1 MRSSNIRG
9 VVVNI
14 EQSGEISETM
24 RQLNKVIELERARK
38 LNVNNAFDVDFDNF
52 DVENFL
58 NQRPETKWLR
68 SGEAVHAGG
77 KVYGFRVDNVHNTVY
92 RILGGLNRNAVEE
105 VDVIN
110 EEENKESEEKKNTLR
125 KLKFSPNDGLKTLE

>member
-58 NQRPETKWLR
+58 N
-68 SGEAVHAGG
+68 
-77 KVYGFRVDNVHNTVY
+77 
-92 RILGGLNRNAVEE
+92 
-105 VDVIN
+105 
-110 EEENKESEEKKNTLR
+110 
-125 KLKFSPNDGLKTLE
+125 